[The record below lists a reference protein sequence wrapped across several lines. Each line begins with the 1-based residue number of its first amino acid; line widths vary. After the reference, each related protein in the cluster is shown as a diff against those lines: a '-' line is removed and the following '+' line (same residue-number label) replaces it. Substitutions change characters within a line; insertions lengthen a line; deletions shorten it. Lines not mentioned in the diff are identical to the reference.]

1 MVKKLILK
9 DEIMCFLLLV
19 EASEGFILA
28 LRIVFV
34 VGVGPVII
42 KSVKLR

>member
-9 DEIMCFLLLV
+9 DEVMCFILLV
-19 EASEGFILA
+19 EASGGFVLA

-34 VGVGPVII
+34 AYVGPVII
-42 KSVKLR
+42 KSVKT